1 MRQNTIKTLLAAG
14 KVPVGTFLFEFN
26 TSGIARIV
34 AEAGADFIVI
44 DMEHTG
50 WSVETVRT
58 LLATIPRGPLA
69 PRAETVSRSET
80 TTLVPLVRVP
90 ATEYDFIARVLD
102 AGAMGIMVPMVE
114 SAEQARVIVAAA
126 KYPPVGRRG
135 AAFGVAHDDYT
146 GGDIV
151 EKIASANREG
161 LLLAQIETV
170 AGLKHVDAIAATP
183 GIDVLWIGQF
193 DLSISMGIPGQFT
206 NPELIGAMDQVVAA
220 CKKHGKVAGIM
231 APDLATSRDL
241 LQQGFRMISY
251 SGDLWVFQT
260 ALRSALGELKKMADS

>member
-1 MRQNTIKTLLAAG
+1 MRTNTIKTLLAAG
-14 KVPVGTFLFEFN
+14 KVPVGTFVFEFN
-26 TSGIARIV
+26 TSGIARII
-34 AEAGADFIVI
+34 AEAGADFVVF

-58 LLATIPRGPLA
+58 LLAT
-69 PRAETVSRSET
+69 TRST
-80 TTLVPLVRVP
+80 NVIPLVRVP

-102 AGAMGIMVPMVE
+102 MGAMGVMVPMVE
-114 SAEQARVIVAAA
+114 SAEQARAIVAAA

-135 AAFGVAHDDYT
+135 AAFGVSHDDYT

-170 AGLKHVDAIAATP
+170 AGLTNVDAIAATP

-206 NPELIGAMDQVVAA
+206 NPELIAAMDQVVAA
-220 CKKHGKVAGIM
+220 CKKHSKVAGIM
-231 APDLATSRDL
+231 APDLATGRDL
-241 LQQGFRMISY
+241 LKQGFRMISY
-251 SGDLWVFQT
+251 SGDLWVFQA
-260 ALRSALGELKKMADS
+260 ALRDALGSLRAAAQR